1 MSTAG
6 NFLIYLF
13 HSQIPPPPFFFSPQL
28 VFSLLNLKINV
39 GLLNQMGNISCKSKH
54 DVCVHYM
61 MELNQNIYQST
72 SSAHLGFDTAV
83 HQDVKAI

>member
-13 HSQIPPPPFFFSPQL
+13 RSQIPFFLKL
-28 VFSLLNLKINV
+28 VLSLLSLKINV
-39 GLLNQMGNISCKSKH
+39 GVSNQMGNVSCKPKH

-61 MELNQNIYQST
+61 MELNQNIYGST
-72 SSAHLGFDTAV
+72 SSVHLGFDTAV